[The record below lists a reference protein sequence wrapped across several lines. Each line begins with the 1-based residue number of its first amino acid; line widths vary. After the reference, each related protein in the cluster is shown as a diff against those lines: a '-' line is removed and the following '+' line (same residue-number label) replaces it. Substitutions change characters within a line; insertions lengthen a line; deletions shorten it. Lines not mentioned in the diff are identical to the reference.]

1 MSEKPYDK
9 MPDFI
14 EAVYNLFQSV
24 NRVSRENNDK
34 RQNQISLLI
43 YAYIRKIAQDNN
55 VSLNDF
61 VEPKVINLIPIFE
74 YISHNN
80 IELFDFEN
88 IKITDVDTSKSEDLE
103 RFILTHIYYITQKCV

>member
-1 MSEKPYDK
+1 MSGKPYDK

-24 NRVSRENNDK
+24 NRVSLETKDK
-34 RQNQISLLI
+34 RFNTISLLI
-43 YAYIRKIAQDNN
+43 YSYIKKIADDNN
-55 VSLNDF
+55 VSLTEF

-80 IELFDFEN
+80 IELYDFEN
-88 IKITDVDTSKSEDLE
+88 IKLTDVDTTKREDLE
-103 RFILTHIYYITQKCV
+103 KFILTHIYYITQKCL

>member
-1 MSEKPYDK
+1 MSGKPYDK

-24 NRVSRENNDK
+24 NRVSRELKDK
-34 RQNQISLLI
+34 RLNTISLLI
-43 YAYIRKIAQDNN
+43 YSYIKKIADDNK
-55 VSLNDF
+55 VSLTEF

-80 IELFDFEN
+80 IELYDFEN
-88 IKITDVDTSKSEDLE
+88 IKITDVDTTKREDLE
-103 RFILTHIYYITQKCV
+103 KFILTHIYYITQKCL

>member
-14 EAVYNLFQSV
+14 ESVYNLFQSV

-34 RQNQISLLI
+34 RLNTISLLI
-43 YAYIRKIAQDNN
+43 YTYIKKIALDNN
-55 VSLNDF
+55 VSLNEF

-74 YISHNN
+74 YISYNN
-80 IELFDFEN
+80 IDNRSCKALSYNLKVIITIIIMLF
-88 IKITDVDTSKSEDLE
+88 
-103 RFILTHIYYITQKCV
+103 YYFVFFSL

>member
-1 MSEKPYDK
+1 MSNNPYDK

-34 RQNQISLLI
+34 RQNAISILI
-43 YAYIRKIAQDNN
+43 YSYIKKIAIDNN
-55 VSLNDF
+55 VNLNEF
-61 VEPKVINLIPIFE
+61 VEPKQINLIPIFE

-80 IELFDFEN
+80 IELYDFEN
-88 IKITDVDTSKSEDLE
+88 IKITDVDTSNSEDLE
-103 RFILTHIYYITQKCV
+103 RFVLSHIYYITQKCL

>member
-9 MPDFI
+9 MADFI
-14 EAVYNLFQSV
+14 EAVYNLFQTI

-34 RQNQISLLI
+34 RLNQISLLI
-43 YAYIRKIAQDNN
+43 YAYIRKIAEDNN

-80 IELFDFEN
+80 IELYDFEN
-88 IKITDVDTSKSEDLE
+88 IKMTDVDTSKSEDVE
-103 RFILTHIYYITQKCV
+103 RYILTHIYYITQKSL

>member
-1 MSEKPYDK
+1 MSGKPYDK

-34 RQNQISLLI
+34 RLSIISLLI
-43 YAYIRKIAQDNN
+43 YNYIKKIALDNS
-55 VSLNDF
+55 VSLNEF

-80 IELFDFEN
+80 IELYDFEN
-88 IKITDVDTSKSEDLE
+88 IKMTDVDTSKSEDLE
-103 RFILTHIYYITQKCV
+103 RFILTHVYYMTQKC